1 MESNMR
7 PFVVYYLHFKD
18 ENFMEGNF
26 NKNKDFCACVMAED
40 REEAIK
46 KTYVIAAKHCG
57 DDYIKIMGV
66 ANGREEWVNED
77 KPLGVDNQIM
87 PRGGWNKARA

>member
-1 MESNMR
+1 MK
-7 PFVVYYLHFKD
+7 PYVVYYLHFKD
-18 ENFMEGNF
+18 DRFMEPNF

-40 REEAIK
+40 REEAIY
-46 KTYVIAAKHCG
+46 KTKIIAARHCG
-57 DDYIKIMGV
+57 DDHIKIMGI

-87 PRGGWNKARA
+87 PQGGWNRARA